1 MACATFA
8 VYWVIIFHCYFN
20 YINVGEKLNICHKL
34 EQITDGVVT
43 FGWRSNKQ
51 ALHQTKFIW
60 NQLIGTNNLA
70 IRKNYIRKTKKCR
83 LIFHLWNNFQIFIS
97 EFVVFFSFSNPKM
110 LIYVCLICSN
120 DGIQMTLFLC
130 LNYARKNPFLY
141 LILIKCLYSQ
151 PLKYLLW
158 LLWKILCRN
167 NIKYFMFWLMI
178 LLLIHH

>member
-1 MACATFA
+1 MPQIGTNHRRCRHLWLKIEQTSSASDKI
-8 VYWVIIFHCYFN
+8 Y
-20 YINVGEKLNICHKL
+20 L
-34 EQITDGVVT
+34 ESID
-43 FGWRSNKQ
+43 R
-51 ALHQTKFIW
+51 
-60 NQLIGTNNLA
+60 IGTNNLA

-110 LIYVCLICSN
+110 LILIYVCLICSN

-151 PLKYLLW
+151 MLKYLLW